1 MKVSPHIIEKV
12 FVEVNT
18 ANMKT
23 ATAIRDNI
31 AGLLEQRI
39 FPKLA
44 EMLDEL
50 NSEDRVIRFHTFDLN
65 ISIPGDDLLNRLE
78 VALTGQLS
86 QEIAAITGSLER
98 GWGSDTVH
106 TEMEIIP
113 VEKNREELFFHFLE
127 KGYLPWYASREEF
140 EELLQSQHWKNHL
153 GKPEFLSRLIRLLKS
168 KTSIRDR
175 FIFQIDD
182 EHQKKFLQQLNPIA
196 GKEVATLYGFF
207 DKFSPVTHHI
217 FYRFILDVSLGI
229 EIDQLI
235 FSSHQLI
242 ESLGDILRK
251 QNDDQDRQFFTEL
264 TGLVQKSN
272 HLSDQEKEKIKTVLS
287 ASVTEYEADITV
299 LRGKDGLH
307 KLPVKNEEKD
317 VEKLSGTNKDTVELF
332 PETGEE
338 GIAVQNGGLILLHPF
353 LKQFFRAIEI
363 LDEKERIKKSA
374 YHVAI
379 QALHYLATGNC
390 DFFEGDLLFEKFLC
404 GVSLAMPVERESL
417 LSEHIKEECGQLLR
431 EVIRQWPALKNSS
444 PDGLRQMFI
453 QRNGK
458 LRQEERNFKLL
469 MERKAQDILLDK
481 LSWNISLT
489 KIPWRKELLFVE
501 W

>member
-18 ANMKT
+18 KSMAT
-23 ATAIRDNI
+23 ATAVRDNI
-31 AGLLEQRI
+31 AGLLEQRV
-39 FPKLA
+39 FPKLV

-65 ISIPGDDLLNRLE
+65 ISLPGDDPVHRLE
-78 VALTGQLS
+78 AALTSRLS

-98 GWGSDTVH
+98 GWDSDTVH

-127 KGYLPWYASREEF
+127 KGYLPWYGSREQF
-140 EELLQSQHWKNHL
+140 EELLQPLHWKDHL
-153 GKPEFLSRLIRLLKS
+153 GKTEFLNRLIRLLKS
-168 KTSIRDR
+168 NTSIRDR
-175 FIFQIDD
+175 FIFQIGD
-182 EHQKKFLQQLNPIA
+182 EHQKELLQQLNPIA
-196 GKEVATLYGFF
+196 GKEVSTLYRYF
-207 DKFSPVTHHI
+207 DKFPSVTHHI
-217 FYRFILDVSLGI
+217 FRRFILDVSLGI
-229 EIDQLI
+229 ETVQLL
-235 FSSHQLI
+235 SATRQLI
-242 ESLGDILRK
+242 ETLKERSGE
-251 QNDDQDRQFFTEL
+251 QNDGQDRQILVEL
-264 TGLVQKSN
+264 TKIVEKSN
-272 HLSDQEKEKIKTVLS
+272 HLSVQEKEEITAILS
-287 ASVTEYEADITV
+287 ASVTTDKIDITV
-299 LRGKDGLH
+299 RTEKKG
-307 KLPVKNEEKD
+307 EEKASETNED
-317 VEKLSGTNKDTVELF
+317 EVEPFSE
-332 PETGEE
+332 PGEE
-338 GIAVQNGGLILLHPF
+338 GVAVQNGGLILLHPF
-353 LKQFFRAIEI
+353 LKQFFRTIEI

-404 GVSLAMPVERESL
+404 GVSVAMPVERESL

-444 PDGLRQMFI
+444 PDGLRQLFI
-453 QRNGK
+453 QRSGK
-458 LRQEERNFKLL
+458 LMQEEYSFKLL

-481 LSWNISLT
+481 LSWNISLA